1 MGTGDF
7 WKSPVPIH
15 GKYVMIKMML
25 IIGGEIVDN
34 RKIVLP
40 EKVNDIILALQR
52 QGYEAYA
59 VGG

>member
-15 GKYVMIKMML
+15 EKYVMIKMML
-25 IIGGEIVDN
+25 ISGGEIVDN

-52 QGYEAYA
+52 HGYEAYA
-59 VGG
+59 V